1 MSFKK
6 VAIPLVVGAIT
17 AIIALELK
25 REISGFDEVSPQDEQ
40 SAEVQAETSQS
51 ITTPNNKKVTKPDSL
66 TSTPTAKEITE
77 CKIVDNAS
85 SEEYQ
90 SRFNRESARLNTNI
104 AQLDTLESNLYKLL
118 TDSST
123 PHIALEKALSL
134 SEKYPNSDLTNYHAL
149 TVCSDYANLC
159 SETLVSDTIDKLS
172 DNSAAWLLKAIYHAG
187 KDDTTAVE
195 TAIIE
200 ASKAAAF
207 NGHWHDYVGAIS
219 NVYQHAG
226 DTGTQLQ
233 DEIKMGYISAVAL
246 PSYGSLHKVCKQ
258 ASMEKLTLIE
268 ACLTAGQ
275 LLERDSKT
283 FLAKFIGFSMQ
294 EIALEKLDRPE
305 ELSRLATVRQ
315 AHKALVTQQAKATT
329 LLWRNTPLRHQML
342 RQIMEHGEIAH
353 AEFAIEEAIKLSNA
367 PNVDDCQTV
376 N

>member
-25 REISGFDEVSPQDEQ
+25 REISGFDEVSPQQEQ
-40 SAEVQAETSQS
+40 TTEVQAVTSQLKTS
-51 ITTPNNKKVTKPDSL
+51 PNEKKVVQPESSKGTVI
-66 TSTPTAKEITE
+66 AQEITE
-77 CKIVDNAS
+77 CKVIDNES
-85 SEEYQ
+85 SEEYEN
-90 SRFNRESARLNTNI
+90 RFNRESVRLNTNI

-118 TDSST
+118 TDNSA
-123 PHIALEKALSL
+123 PQIALEKALLL
-134 SEKYPNSDLTNYHAL
+134 SEKYPNNDLANYHAL
-149 TVCSDYANLC
+149 SLCSDDANLC
-159 SETLVSDTIDKLS
+159 SKSLVSDTTDRLS
-172 DNSAAWLLKAIYHAG
+172 DNSAAWLLKAIYHAK
-187 KDDTTAVE
+187 KDDTAAVE

-200 ASKAAAF
+200 AAKATAF
-207 NGHWHDYVGAIS
+207 DGLWHDYVGAIS

-315 AHKALVTQQAKATT
+315 AHKALITQQTKAIN

-342 RQIMEHGEIAH
+342 RQIIEHGEIAH
-353 AEFAIEEAIKLSNA
+353 AKFAIEEAIKLSNA
-367 PNVDDCQTV
+367 PNVDECQTI